1 MQSDFGQTSE
11 WMAAQM
17 SQKGLEPY
25 STYGD
30 GPSTSWG
37 QGTEF
42 RVTVEPDQNSR
53 YETGVYETD
62 VYVVDVNS
70 VKGARP

>member
-1 MQSDFGQTSE
+1 MQSDFGPTQE
-11 WMAAQM
+11 WMEAQM
-17 SQKGLEPY
+17 SQKGLESY

-37 QGTEF
+37 RGTGF
-42 RVTVEPDQNSR
+42 RVTVEMDQNSS
-53 YETGVYETD
+53 YETD

>member
-1 MQSDFGQTSE
+1 
-11 WMAAQM
+11 MAAQM
-17 SQKGLEPY
+17 SEMGLEPY

-37 QGTEF
+37 QGTGF
-42 RVTVEPDQNSR
+42 RVTVEMDQNSF
-53 YETGVYETD
+53 YETD

>member
-1 MQSDFGQTSE
+1 M
-11 WMAAQM
+11 AQM
-17 SQKGLEPY
+17 GLEPY

-37 QGTEF
+37 RGTGF
-42 RVTVEPDQNSR
+42 RVTVEMDQKSS
-53 YETGVYETD
+53 YETD

-70 VKGARP
+70 IKGAGR

>member
-1 MQSDFGQTSE
+1 MESDFGPTLE
-11 WMAAQM
+11 WVTAQM
-17 SQKGLEPY
+17 AQRGLEPY

-37 QGTEF
+37 RGTDF
-42 RVTVEPDQNSR
+42 RVTVEMDQNSS
-53 YETGVYETD
+53 YATD

>member
-1 MQSDFGQTSE
+1 MQSDFGQASK
-11 WMAAQM
+11 WMAAKM
-17 SQKGLEPY
+17 AQKGLEPY

-42 RVTVEPDQNSR
+42 RVTVEMDQKSS
-53 YETGVYETD
+53 YETD

>member
-1 MQSDFGQTSE
+1 
-11 WMAAQM
+11 M
-17 SQKGLEPY
+17 SQKGLGSY

-37 QGTEF
+37 LGTKF
-42 RVTVEPDQNSR
+42 RVTVEMDQNSS
-53 YETGVYETD
+53 YETD

-70 VKGARP
+70 VKGAR